1 MLFSWTWI
9 AQHPLSGQFGSVFP
23 SLRLPPWLLAYSMT
37 RANGSMKEMMKM
49 KKAMTMT
56 NLVMNLMIS
65 KKAPMRQQMMILAI
79 LTKVL
84 VNQ

>member
-1 MLFSWTWI
+1 M
-9 AQHPLSGQFGSVFP
+9 FP
-23 SLRLPPWLLAYSMT
+23 FLRLLLWLLAYNIT

-49 KKAMTMT
+49 KKAMTT
-56 NLVMNLMIS
+56 LVMNLMIS
-65 KKAPMRQQMMILAI
+65 KKVPMREQMMTLVI

>member
-1 MLFSWTWI
+1 M
-9 AQHPLSGQFGSVFP
+9 FP
-23 SLRLPPWLLAYSMT
+23 FLRLLLWLLAYNIT

-49 KKAMTMT
+49 KKAMTT
-56 NLVMNLMIS
+56 LVMNLMIS
-65 KKAPMRQQMMILAI
+65 KKAPMRGQMMILVI